1 MQFSK
6 GDLVIMKNI
15 HIMAKDIFS
24 ICAIKVAKKDVDI
37 AEISAEEKKFE
48 DCRGKVKP
56 F

>member
-1 MQFSK
+1 
-6 GDLVIMKNI
+6 MKNV

-24 ICAIKVAKKDVDI
+24 ICTIKVAKKDVDI

>member
-1 MQFSK
+1 
-6 GDLVIMKNI
+6 MKNV

-24 ICAIKVAKKDVDI
+24 ICVIKVAKKDVDI

-48 DCRGKVKP
+48 DCRGKIKP

>member
-1 MQFSK
+1 
-6 GDLVIMKNI
+6 MKNV
-15 HIMAKDIFS
+15 HFMAKDIFS
-24 ICAIKVAKKDVDI
+24 ICAIKVAKKDVAI

>member
-1 MQFSK
+1 
-6 GDLVIMKNI
+6 MKNV

-24 ICAIKVAKKDVDI
+24 ICAIKVAEK
-37 AEISAEEKKFE
+37 EKKFE

>member
-1 MQFSK
+1 
-6 GDLVIMKNI
+6 MKNV

-37 AEISAEEKKFE
+37 AEIFAEEKKFE

>member
-1 MQFSK
+1 
-6 GDLVIMKNI
+6 MKNV

-24 ICAIKVAKKDVDI
+24 ICDIKVTEKDVAI
-37 AEISAEEKKFE
+37 SEISAEEKKFE